1 MCVLSLNSV
10 ESGGRGG
17 GGWGECQDDKIFPL
31 VLKGHPLFFPPSS
44 VVRATPIFFV
54 LKKSYEEGN
63 DNDGLVYQLRMVL
76 H

>member
-1 MCVLSLNSV
+1 M
-10 ESGGRGG
+10 GRVSR
-17 GGWGECQDDKIFPL
+17 WQNFPT
-31 VLKGHPLFFPPSS
+31 HAQRPSPFFSPSS